1 MGGRNVHKKMNLLR
15 ELQEI
20 DQEVSEIETMRQ
32 GYREELSAFDAEIAR
47 IQSMADELSAELD
60 GLTKEDA
67 QLQQELLK
75 EQDNITKVE
84 ARLPE
89 IQTQKEYVAVLKEID
104 QAKKANKEIED
115 RVLAKQQE
123 IESLEADL
131 KEKRDELAAVVEN
144 ADARRSELD
153 KLIEKS
159 DKGLAQKRSV
169 RESVAGEVP
178 PALLRKY
185 QTLFKR
191 RAGLAVALASNG
203 ACLGCNM
210 QLPPQQYNSLFRQTD
225 LQSCPHCNRL
235 LYVEAEAEA

>member
-1 MGGRNVHKKMNLLR
+1 MHEKMNLLR

-20 DQEVSEIETMRQ
+20 DQEISAIETTRH
-32 GYREELSAFDAEIAR
+32 GYEEELSAFDAEISR
-47 IQSMADELSAELD
+47 IQAMADELNEELE
-60 GLTKEDA
+60 GLKKDDA
-67 QLQQELLK
+67 QLQLELTK
-75 EQDNITKVE
+75 EQDNIAKVE

-104 QAKKANKEIED
+104 LAKKANKEIED
-115 RVLAKQQE
+115 QVLAKQQE
-123 IESLEADL
+123 IETLEGDL
-131 KEKRDELAAVVEN
+131 KEKQEELGAVVEN

-153 KLIEKS
+153 KLLEES
-159 DKGLAQKRSV
+159 DKGLQDKRGV
-169 RESVAGEVP
+169 RESVASDVP

-191 RAGLAVALASNG
+191 RAGLAVAVASNG

-210 QLPPQQYNSLFRQTD
+210 QLPPQQYNSLFRQTE

-235 LYVEAEAEA
+235 LYVEAEA

>member
-1 MGGRNVHKKMNLLR
+1 MHEKMNLLR

-20 DQEVSEIETMRQ
+20 DQEVSTIEATRE
-32 GYREELSAFDAEIAR
+32 GYRNELSGFDTETSR
-47 IQSMADELSAELD
+47 IQGMVDELSTEMEELK
-60 GLTKEDA
+60 KEEV

-104 QAKKANKEIED
+104 LAKKANREIED
-115 RVLAKQQE
+115 QVLAKQQE
-123 IESLEADL
+123 LETLEGDL
-131 KEKRDELAAVVEN
+131 KEKQGELNAVTEN

-153 KLIEKS
+153 KLLEES
-159 DKGLAQKRSV
+159 EAGLQKKQSV
-169 RESVAGEVP
+169 RESVAGDVP
-178 PALLRKY
+178 SALLRKY

-191 RAGLAVALASNG
+191 RAGLAVAVARNG

-235 LYVEAEAEA
+235 LYIDAEV